1 MTTTPVDLS
10 TGSPSGAVAGEDAAT
25 QSDIRGRSPGQIAR
39 SRLRR
44 DRVGMI
50 SLVVLLVY
58 IFLAVFGQLIL
69 KILGKS
75 ATLQDS
81 DLLDANGLPIG
92 RFGGISGSHWFGVE
106 PLVGRDMFSQVL
118 IGMRTSLTIAIVVTL
133 LTTVIGVM
141 LGIAGG
147 FVRGW
152 LDALIARVVDLFLCF
167 PVLLF
172 AIAFIPIVQQTLQPN
187 PDANPEW
194 LRVILLVAILVIFGW
209 AYFSR
214 LVRGQTVLLRDREF
228 IEAARAMGA
237 GPGHI
242 IFKQILPNLWAPI
255 IITVSLSIPSLV
267 TAEAGLSFLGVG
279 VLEPIPDLGR
289 TLQNSI
295 PYAQSDPW
303 YFLFPGVVLVVLVLA
318 FNLLGDAVRDALDPK
333 SFR

>member
-10 TGSPSGAVAGEDAAT
+10 TGSPAGTVTGEGAASAG
-25 QSDIRGRSPGQIAR
+25 DIRGRSPGQIAR
-39 SRLRR
+39 GRLRR
-44 DRVGMI
+44 DRVGMV

-58 IFLAVFGQLIL
+58 VFLAIFGQLIL
-69 KILGKS
+69 RILGKS
-75 ATLQDS
+75 ATVQDS
-81 DLLDANGLPIG
+81 NLLDANGLPIG
-92 RFGGISGSHWFGVE
+92 HLGGISGTHWFGVE
-106 PLVGRDMFSQVL
+106 PLLGRDMFSQVL
-118 IGMRTSLTIAIVVTL
+118 IGMRTSLTVAVVVTI
-133 LTTVIGVM
+133 LTTIIGVV
-141 LGIAGG
+141 LGIVAGY
-147 FVRGW
+147 VRGAV
-152 LDALIARVVDLFLCF
+152 DALIARVVDLFLCF

-187 PDANPEW
+187 PTANPEW
-194 LRVILLVAILVIFGW
+194 IRVILLVAILVIFGW

-237 GPGHI
+237 GPWHI
-242 IFKQILPNLWAPI
+242 ILKQILPNLWAPI

-295 PYAQSDPW
+295 PYVQSDPW

-318 FNLLGDAVRDALDPK
+318 FNLLGDSVRDALDPK

>member
-10 TGSPSGAVAGEDAAT
+10 TESPSGSVAGDGST
-25 QSDIRGRSPGQIAR
+25 VSSDIRGRSPGQIAR
-39 SRLRR
+39 RRLRR

-50 SLVVLLVY
+50 SFFILVVYV
-58 IFLAVFGQLIL
+58 FLAVFGQLIL
-69 KILGKS
+69 DLLGKS
-75 ATLQDS
+75 ATVQDS
-81 DLLDANGLPIG
+81 NLLDANGLPIG
-92 RFGGISGSHWFGVE
+92 HLGGVSGQHWFGVE
-106 PLVGRDMFSQVL
+106 PLLGRDMFSQVL
-118 IGMRTSLTIAIVVTL
+118 IGMRTSLTIAVLVTL
-133 LTTVIGVM
+133 LTTVIGVV
-141 LGIAGG
+141 LGIIAGYVKG
-147 FVRGW
+147 IT
-152 LDALIARVVDLFLCF
+152 DTIIARIVDLFLVF

-194 LRVILLVAILVIFGW
+194 VRVYLLIGVLVVFGW

-237 GPGHI
+237 GPAHI

-255 IITVSLSIPSLV
+255 LITVSLSIPSLI

-295 PYAQSDPW
+295 PYVQSDPW
-303 YFLFPGVVLVVLVLA
+303 YFLFPGIVLVVLVLA
-318 FNLLGDAVRDALDPK
+318 FNLLGDSVRDALDPK